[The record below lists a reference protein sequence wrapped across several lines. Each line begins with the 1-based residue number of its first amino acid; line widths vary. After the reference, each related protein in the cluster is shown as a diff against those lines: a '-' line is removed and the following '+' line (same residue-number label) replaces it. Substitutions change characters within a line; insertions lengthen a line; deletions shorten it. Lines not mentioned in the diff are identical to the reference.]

1 MLFNLPLDEHVLIKL
16 IYRST
21 LARSCQFKRK
31 NYFIWLSREYFV
43 VRSSMCDQ
51 FDIGLYDELE
61 NLSTEKM
68 SKRKS
73 VEDVKDVNT
82 GKITRFFF

>member
-1 MLFNLPLDEHVLIKL
+1 MILSGF
-16 IYRST
+16 RGST
-21 LARSCQFKRK
+21 LSLGLALA
-31 NYFIWLSREYFV
+31 N
-43 VRSSMCDQ
+43 Q